1 MRSTAMHCTSA
12 ILLEFTSMSLCPG
25 IDACSM
31 RVDLQLTYP
40 FAEAGHAC
48 KGQISETNDVTLP
61 LAELCLSSSHCSGRK
76 GRKKGKLD
84 VIVRE
89 PRMLCNVTSCWAHTT
104 YKMSL
109 HSQEIFFASWLLN
122 NMHGVALDHPFPEN
136 KFKPAMGSNHCAF
149 RETESLALWFNNP
162 FLTCQS
168 E

>member
-40 FAEAGHAC
+40 FAEAGNAC

-61 LAELCLSSSHCSGRK
+61 LGELCLSSQC
-76 GRKKGKLD
+76 RKKGKLD

-89 PRMLCNVTSCWAHTT
+89 SRGCYVT
-104 YKMSL
+104 
-109 HSQEIFFASWLLN
+109 
-122 NMHGVALDHPFPEN
+122 
-136 KFKPAMGSNHCAF
+136 
-149 RETESLALWFNNP
+149 
-162 FLTCQS
+162 
-168 E
+168 